1 MLTILLFTDSQFLL
15 LPRQVFFLFLK
26 IYSELASNT
35 DSTTQYTSALQILN
49 SPVNNTYFIPFQ
61 PHCCYRLQRNRNSC
75 YLLDFQTVSTPSSIA
90 PFDVF
95 WKNCSS
101 QIRYSN
107 HSLSNC
113 FISSLGLHKQLTS
126 QVTNHETQYTSTFQ
140 INPFLLPILVVFLQQ
155 TSKIS
160 PTFTP

>member
-61 PHCCYRLQRNRNSC
+61 PHCCYQLQRNRNSY

-90 PFDVF
+90 SFHIV
-95 WKNCSS
+95 WKICFS
-101 QIRYSN
+101 QIRFSQIR
-107 HSLSNC
+107 HCLSNC

-126 QVTNHETQYTSTFQ
+126 QVTNETQYTSTFQ
-140 INPFLLPILVVFLQQ
+140 INPSLLLILYF
-155 TSKIS
+155 S
-160 PTFTP
+160 PTDN